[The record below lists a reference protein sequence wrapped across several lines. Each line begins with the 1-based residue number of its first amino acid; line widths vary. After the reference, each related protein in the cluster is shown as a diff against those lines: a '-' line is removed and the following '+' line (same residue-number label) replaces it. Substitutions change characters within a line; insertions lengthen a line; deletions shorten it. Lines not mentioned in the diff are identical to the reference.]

1 LTTAVEIKRWTK
13 PLLRQRSDLAL
24 HERSIYVR
32 PVRHIIYSVFFP
44 GSSDKTD
51 PRTRSYFSVPF
62 SPSLMIRALWAV
74 SLPVGHSTDE
84 GFQEKLARLI
94 TERVDQDRKFMST
107 IEAFYQMTLDDR
119 WTEPMTGYWEL
130 AKYPYFHA
138 PVLAALGRLSEA
150 CEVVDRFVTASEPKL
165 LAKLKRGEDQ
175 LAKRRN
181 SWLGK
186 FDIEQATE
194 DLRVLS
200 ELQRLA
206 DLATAG
212 DRAGV
217 GALLREWEEKTI
229 RRFGL
234 EFLWQPAPF
243 PVELGEGD

>member
-1 LTTAVEIKRWTK
+1 M
-13 PLLRQRSDLAL
+13 

-32 PVRHIIYSVFFP
+32 PLRHIIYSIFFP
-44 GSSDKTD
+44 GSSDKTY
-51 PRTRSYFSVPF
+51 PQPSSFFSVAF
-62 SPSLMIRALWAV
+62 SPSQMSPALWSV
-74 SLPVGHSTDE
+74 SLPAGHSTDV
-84 GFQEKLARLI
+84 GFEEKLARLI
-94 TERVDQDRKFMST
+94 TERVDQHRMFMSS
-107 IEAFYQMTLDDR
+107 IEAFYEMTLEDR

-150 CEVVDRFVTASEPKL
+150 REVVDRFVTASEPRL
-165 LAKLKRGEDQ
+165 LARLKRGQDQ

-206 DLATAG
+206 VLAAAG

-229 RRFGL
+229 RRFRL
-234 EFLWQPAPF
+234 EHLWEPAPF
-243 PVELGEGD
+243 PVELVEGN